1 MVNKQLIKE
10 FIQSE
15 LVSDRTD
22 DHLSNTDNLI
32 ESGIIDSLG
41 IMRLI
46 AYLEK
51 TYSIKITD
59 DDLVVDNFET
69 IEAISTF
76 LRNRIN

>member
-10 FIQSE
+10 FIQTE
-15 LVSDRTD
+15 LVSDRID
-22 DHLSNTDNLI
+22 DDLSNTDNLI

-41 IMRLI
+41 IIKLI

-51 TYSIKITD
+51 TYSIEITN

-76 LRNRIN
+76 LKKRVN